1 MTPIEARVL
10 HISPGELLYR
20 YYQLYSNSA
29 GLMKLDVFCFAPT
42 CKLDTLTVLT
52 SVQTPH
58 RGLIGWMSHIS
69 TQRTNNETSIFK
81 MSPLRLNS
89 IFTASSLSSPIVCQ
103 HLAELHNNTHNGN
116 TGKTDSCGI
125 SLETCVASGVFPR
138 WMEDLC

>member
-1 MTPIEARVL
+1 MTPFEARVL

-29 GLMKLDVFCFAPT
+29 GLMKLYVFCFAPT

-52 SVQTPH
+52 SVQTLH
-58 RGLIGWMSHIS
+58 RGLIGWMSNIS
-69 TQRTNNETSIFK
+69 TLRTNNETSIFK
-81 MSPLRLNS
+81 MSPLRLNC
-89 IFTASSLSSPIVCQ
+89 IFLSSPIVCQ
-103 HLAELHNNTHNGN
+103 HQAEFHNNTHNG
-116 TGKTDSCGI
+116 KTRKTNSCGI